1 MPAKSIDLCPLGTRV
16 FFKHPKHS
24 WVYGTLVGRNR
35 TACIAQSCETI
46 TQAGEAIAQH
56 QCVGVSA
63 ADVIPAEDIA
73 TPVENLLDITAGH
86 EAAVLYVLRERHRT
100 DLFYTRMGPV
110 LLALNPMKP
119 ETAPLDL
126 FSSDFLATQRP
137 HVWSTAFEAYRAI
150 METGTDQSI
159 VLSGI
164 SGSGKTHTVKQIV
177 EFLGRCT
184 EMHRVAPD
192 MVAQSRSVAA
202 KLEAA
207 FALLEAFGNASTL
220 LNANSSRFGS
230 VLVLQFQAGV
240 YCGAEFTT
248 YLLEAKRVLGH
259 LPGERSFHAFYE
271 LLAGA
276 SARDRSLWDIEESP
290 NQYACLAGSPPS
302 QLADRENYHTVR
314 RAMTELGI
322 EVEAQ
327 DTIYRVLAAILHLS
341 NADTGRPLQEYHG
354 RGVPPAVGMA
364 AGLLQV
370 PADDLMTCLLQ
381 VQRPRQTLK
390 PRPSQTNIGALCT
403 ALYSGLFAWLVEQIN
418 RALQSPVSQ
427 YECLGI
433 VDMFGFEQAQRNS
446 FQQLCINTAAEA
458 FQSHYTRNVFPPGQ
472 RDQAEGSEIEAS
484 LADNTAVMQLLC
496 GRDGVLA
503 LLDAE
508 CLDPAG
514 SEASWLRAMDH
525 RVARRYK
532 GYYSVPEGRPDSFT
546 VRHYAAT
553 VTYSAH
559 GCVEE
564 NCTVLPAP
572 AQALLRRSGDALVRG
587 LRLPPAALSSPS
599 GTMGRS
605 FISSLRD
612 LFDSINDTKSRWICC
627 LLPDPS
633 RRAGNFDGNFVMHQL
648 RCSGVPATIR
658 AHHAGFSHA
667 LPHEEFARS
676 FWCLLSRPPRVPRHD
691 HTSRCQL
698 ILSKAGLHNSPDVL
712 LSRAAVQL
720 RHFAFADLMHERAWR
735 LRRHALTVQCCVRA
749 AMAMRRAERA
759 WLAAGHP
766 GRPPFVRRVGVVPDS
781 EESVVE
787 SLGHEPGGQESEED
801 MDGWWLRRRQRS
813 QVALSSISPSRRT
826 SNDVVMPRTK
836 VYRRIQQEFGE
847 QRVPRRP
854 DGRSPPGSK
863 AVPKRRACS
872 RNSVANSRQ
881 PSPSRAPKP
890 AARTCLTPISR
901 ERPLWHN
908 TAPIPPALN
917 SSSDEQSTPTPPP
930 EASSSPPRAPAAPV
944 TPPRCGAYPWE
955 TYIETCLDMAVRGGI
970 IEESQSASLYP
981 ILTKPVLAMTQPYVA
996 ESRPVGVATLHDP
1009 RVVAR
1014 STSAGAV
1021 HAYEPPQ
1028 HGSPYAA
1035 ATSSSSSSSELQ
1047 PMWPGSIHES
1057 PASAGPRPG
1066 AVFLVPRRGSRASGG
1081 GDGLFGAEVVLL
1093 DACIQ
1098 PPDSVPVDWEWEELE
1113 LPESP

>member
-1 MPAKSIDLCPLGTRV
+1 MPTKSIDLCPLGTRI
-16 FFKHPKHS
+16 FFKHAKHS

-63 ADVIPAEDIA
+63 TDVIPAEDIVTTA
-73 TPVENLLDITAGH
+73 ENLLDITSGH
-86 EAAVLYVLRERHRT
+86 EAAVLYILRDRHRT

-119 ETAPLDL
+119 EAAPGDL
-126 FSSDFLATQRP
+126 FTSDFLANPKP

-184 EMHRVAPD
+184 EMHRVPAD
-192 MVAQSRSVAA
+192 MTAQSRSIAA

-276 SARDRSLWDIEESP
+276 SPRDRSLWDIEESP

-314 RAMTELGI
+314 RAMAELGI
-322 EVEAQ
+322 ELELQ
-327 DTIYRVLAAILHLS
+327 DTIYRLLAAILHLS
-341 NADTGRPLQEYHG
+341 NADTGRPLQES
-354 RGVPPAVGMA
+354 RMPPAVAVA

-370 PADDLMTCLLQ
+370 PAEELLSCLLH
-381 VQRPRQTLK
+381 VERPRETLK
-390 PRPSQTNIGALCT
+390 PRPSQTNIGALCM
-403 ALYSGLFAWLVEQIN
+403 ALYSGLFTWLVEQIN
-418 RALQSPVSQ
+418 RALRSPVAQ

-472 RDQAEGSEIEAS
+472 RDQAEGSEMEAS

-496 GRDGVLA
+496 GRDGILA

-508 CLDPAG
+508 CVDPAG
-514 SEASWLRAMDH
+514 SEASWLRTMDH
-525 RVARRYK
+525 RVTRRFK

-559 GCVEE
+559 GCIEE
-564 NCTVLPAP
+564 NCMVLP
-572 AQALLRRSGDALVRG
+572 QAVQAVLRRSGDVL
-587 LRLPPAALSSPS
+587 LRNLHLPPPLLSSPS
-599 GTMGRS
+599 STMGRS

-612 LFDSINDTKSRWICC
+612 LFDNINDTKSRWICC

-633 RRAGNFDGNFVMHQL
+633 RRAGNFDGNFVLHQL
-648 RCSGVPATIR
+648 RCSGVPATIQ
-658 AHHAGFSHA
+658 AHHAGYSHA

-676 FWCLLSRPPRVPRHD
+676 FWCLIHRPPRVPRHD
-691 HTSRCQL
+691 HICRCQL
-698 ILSKAGLHNSPDVL
+698 ILSTAGLNNSPDVQL
-712 LSRAAVQL
+712 TRTNVQL

-735 LRRHALTVQCCVRA
+735 LRRHAMTVQCCVRA
-749 AMAMRRAERA
+749 ALAMRLAEQT
-759 WLAAGHP
+759 WLAAGHT
-766 GRPPFVRRVGVVPDS
+766 GRPPFLRRTIMPDS
-781 EESVVE
+781 EESISE
-787 SLGHEPGGQESEED
+787 SLGHEPIGQESEED
-801 MDGWWLRRRQRS
+801 GDGWWLRRRQRN
-813 QVALSSISPSRRT
+813 QALGSLSPSRRA
-826 SNDVVMPRTK
+826 SSDVTMPVSRTK
-836 VYRRIQQEFGE
+836 VYRRVQQEYGE
-847 QRVPRRP
+847 LRQRRP
-854 DGRSPPGSK
+854 DITNGRSPQGK
-863 AVPKRRACS
+863 AAPKLRTSS
-872 RNSVANSRQ
+872 RSSASQSRQ
-881 PSPSRAPKP
+881 PSPSRAPKA
-890 AARTCLTPISR
+890 AARNSLTPISR

-908 TAPIPPALN
+908 TAPIPQALGTTT
-917 SSSDEQSTPTPPP
+917 DEPGPPL
-930 EASSSPPRAPAAPV
+930 EATCTVPRSVSHASPPHRG
-944 TPPRCGAYPWE
+944 TYPWE

-981 ILTKPVLAMTQPYVA
+981 ILTKPVLAVTQPYVA
-996 ESRPVGVATLHDP
+996 ESRPIGVATLHDP
-1009 RVVAR
+1009 RAAVR
-1014 STSAGAV
+1014 SSASVCEPHHGITCAV
-1021 HAYEPPQ
+1021 STAD
-1028 HGSPYAA
+1028 
-1035 ATSSSSSSSELQ
+1035 LQ
-1047 PMWPGSIHES
+1047 PMWPGSIHEA
-1057 PASAGPRPG
+1057 PAAIAGAGPVFFHQRRQSPG
-1066 AVFLVPRRGSRASGG
+1066 PGG
-1081 GDGLFGAEVVLL
+1081 GTGNGEVILL
-1093 DACIQ
+1093 DTCIQ
-1098 PPDSVPVDWEWEELE
+1098 PPASVPVDLEWEELP
-1113 LPESP
+1113 LSP